1 MSSEEGDG
9 ILGVCRAGKEGMKT
23 GLEMEIGE
31 LAWRLREVKG
41 LSGGHTAGVAE

>member
-1 MSSEEGDG
+1 MY
-9 ILGVCRAGKEGMKT
+9 RAGREGVKT